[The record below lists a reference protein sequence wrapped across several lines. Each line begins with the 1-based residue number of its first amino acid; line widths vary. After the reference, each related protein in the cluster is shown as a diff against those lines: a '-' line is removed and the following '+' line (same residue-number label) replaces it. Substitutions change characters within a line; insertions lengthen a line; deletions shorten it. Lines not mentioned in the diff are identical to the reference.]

1 MHNRASGQS
10 PDELLE
16 RSVAALVRE
25 WGVTEVEAREAILRV
40 QETERRR
47 RRHGRVIRLT
57 EVVPVLPEPDDG
69 WTLYLDH
76 GDYVLGKVEAAEGA
90 GVEPARALDPASG

>member
-25 WGVTEVEAREAILRV
+25 WGVTEAEAREAILRV

-47 RRHGRVIRLT
+47 RRNGRVIRLT
-57 EVVPVLPEPDDG
+57 EVPGPRLPEPDDG
-69 WTLYLDH
+69 WEIYLDH
-76 GDYVLGKVEAAEGA
+76 GELVAGRVEYPALREG
-90 GVEPARALDPASG
+90 